1 MADIAKSDLF
11 FVITSIAVVVL
22 SAIIATLLIYLFIII
37 RDVRVVVHKVKEES
51 TEMLGDIKDL
61 RVKLR
66 DESGIASRFAAF
78 AIFFKKAFFS
88 KRGRSKKSKEE

>member
-11 FVITSIAVVVL
+11 FVITTVAVVVL

-37 RDVRVVVHKVKEES
+37 RDVKQVVHKVKEES
-51 TEMLGDIKDL
+51 TEMLDDIKDL

-66 DESGIASRFAAF
+66 DESGVASRFGAF
-78 AIFFKKAFFS
+78 FLFIKKAFFS
-88 KRGRSKKSKEE
+88 KRGRSRKSKEE